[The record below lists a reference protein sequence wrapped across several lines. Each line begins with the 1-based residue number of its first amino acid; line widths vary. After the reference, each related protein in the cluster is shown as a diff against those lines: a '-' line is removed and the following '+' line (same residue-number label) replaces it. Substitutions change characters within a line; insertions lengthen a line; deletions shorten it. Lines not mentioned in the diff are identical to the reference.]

1 MRKLRVAAQL
11 LGVAVIALAWL
22 ATFATFIPSAW
33 AGELYLGTIYVTDGG
48 TANNANTTV
57 TDAGRDG
64 DGGLIIDG
72 GVYATRHV
80 SAAFAIPVNP
90 GKITLQE
97 QNRAS
102 FVGVQVPAC
111 DAGRCLSLAVAEKF
125 PTSTGSAITVVYS
138 AASQNLLYDAGVNY
152 TSITYTGGVVSV
164 APAVGACCVAVDV
177 YSRNGAE

>member
-1 MRKLRVAAQL
+1 MRKLREAAQL
-11 LGVAVIALAWL
+11 LAVVV
-22 ATFATFIPSAW
+22 TFIGGLGCLALLLPLDVW
-33 AGELYLGTIYVTDGG
+33 AGELYLGTIFVTDGG

-72 GVYATRHV
+72 GVYATRYV

-111 DAGRCLSLAVAEKF
+111 DAGRCLSLAAAEKF
-125 PTSTGSAITVVYS
+125 PTSTGAAITVVYS
-138 AASQNLLYDAGVNY
+138 AASQNLLYDAGINY

-164 APAVGACCVAVDV
+164 APVSGCCVAVDV